1 MAQYLRV
8 CPDCLDERI
17 YKNSKPSH
25 RPKEGTRCQRCSA
38 KAARRQ
44 KPADYGLTYAEQLP
58 PAERPVRPPEDVD
71 WVVVERLTKGVLVQ
85 SNRDEQREA
94 IRILD
99 GRGLPTEEISKLV
112 HIDRKTVKRLR

>member
-1 MAQYLRV
+1 MATYLRV
-8 CPDCLDERI
+8 CPDCGDERV
-17 YKNSKPSH
+17 YANSKPSH

-38 KAARRQ
+38 KAARR
-44 KPADYGLTYAEQLP
+44 KIPASYGPTFAQLTAP
-58 PAERPVRPPEDVD
+58 PPPPRPPGEDVD